1 VTAVADVFGAEY
13 AAAYD
18 ALYEE
23 KDYLGECDL
32 IERVFV
38 RYGQGQVQRVLDL
51 GCGTGGHAWPL
62 AARGYQVVGVDR
74 SPHMLERARAHGKAT
89 LTQVRVAPR
98 FELSELGSLDL
109 GGERFDAAL
118 LMFGVLCYQHTNADL
133 QAALASA
140 RRHLRPGG
148 LLFADAWYGPAVLSQ
163 RPAQRIK
170 VIDRPAGEQV
180 IRVASSDLDTRH
192 NLCTVRY
199 HLWRISEQR
208 VLAETREVHTMRYL
222 FAPELELLLAGA
234 GFELLRLAS
243 FPDFFE
249 AEATEASWNV
259 ALAARAA

>member
-1 VTAVADVFGAEY
+1 VTAVADVFGPEY

-32 IERVFV
+32 IERIFQQ
-38 RYGQGQVQRVLDL
+38 YGQGEMRRVLDL
-51 GCGTGGHAWPL
+51 GCGTGGHVWPL
-62 AARGYQVVGVDR
+62 AERGYQVVGVDR
-74 SPHMLERARAHGKAT
+74 SPFMLERARARGVSA
-89 LTQVRVAPR
+89 R
-98 FELSELGSLDL
+98 FELSDIAALDL
-109 GGERFDAAL
+109 PDPPFDAAVM
-118 LMFGVLCYQHTNADL
+118 MFGVLSYQHTNADL
-133 QAALASA
+133 QAALSSA

-163 RPAQRIK
+163 RPSQRIK
-170 VIDRPAGEQV
+170 VIDRPGEQV

-192 NLCTVRY
+192 NLCTVNY

-208 VLAETREVHTMRYL
+208 VLAETREVHTMRYV
-222 FAPELELLLAGA
+222 FAPELELFLSGA
-234 GFELLRLAS
+234 GFELLRLGS